1 MHETAVLAG
10 QLGRRPRDKTVSFPK
25 LDIATIHGLLCPS
38 GGLLI
43 VSALDIFVTPKVIV
57 ATDGVDAIPGHAAP
71 CRSRECCSST
81 TDAWLEPL
89 PVMVTIKASDYMLAT
104 GRANRI
110 GTNTRRSMPAQAWLA
125 RLQRED
131 FSSYSRA
138 VCASMLWTSRSRR
151 VGCRSRELN
160 WLWHL
165 ASRTVLLHEGQY
177 LCRGHR
183 GTLVMNSGSDCGE
196 YAQCLDDQLTL
207 DSARM
212 ILCPPGIFCPST
224 SARFR
229 HKIQDCGSTPRRPP
243 HSTFS
248 SPATLV
254 HPAKAAM
261 TVTSD
266 RVAWRINTN
275 SSNQKQFTL
284 FRQISDKER

>member
-1 MHETAVLAG
+1 
-10 QLGRRPRDKTVSFPK
+10 
-25 LDIATIHGLLCPS
+25 
-38 GGLLI
+38 
-43 VSALDIFVTPKVIV
+43 
-57 ATDGVDAIPGHAAP
+57 
-71 CRSRECCSST
+71 
-81 TDAWLEPL
+81 
-89 PVMVTIKASDYMLAT
+89 MLAT

-110 GTNTRRSMPAQAWLA
+110 GTNTRRSLPAQAWLA

-151 VGCRSRELN
+151 IGCRSRELN

-183 GTLVMNSGSDCGE
+183 GTLVMNSCSEGKLRRIRTMLGR
-196 YAQCLDDQLTL
+196 
-207 DSARM
+207 SARAR
-212 ILCPPGIFCPST
+212 LRQDDTLPPGIFCPST

-248 SPATLV
+248 SPATLI
-254 HPAKAAM
+254 HPAKATM
-261 TVTSD
+261 TVDLSPC
-266 RVAWRINTN
+266 RMA
-275 SSNQKQFTL
+275 NQHKQL
-284 FRQISDKER
+284 